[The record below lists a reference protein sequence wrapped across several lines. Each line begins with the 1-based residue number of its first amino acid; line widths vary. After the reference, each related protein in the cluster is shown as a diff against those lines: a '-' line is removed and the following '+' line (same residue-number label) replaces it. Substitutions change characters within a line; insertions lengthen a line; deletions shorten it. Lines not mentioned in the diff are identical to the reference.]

1 LEFTASSTRATPPA
15 TNQPQTPPWEHESSS
30 SRSHHNCSSEICTAL
45 HLPLQLQNR
54 SPSSPLQQRTRTTY
68 HHRWNQHAPV
78 DSHETRAIFITMPPT
93 CNRCTMIATK
103 IAASRT
109 AGSHHHHGSSL
120 HLAPVAAPATY
131 RLPSSS
137 TNIPAPVRA
146 FNLQQNTIDEHLH
159 CNSAASPQIR
169 VASTPA
175 VHALPP
181 GTYTTPSHRT
191 CLRSSGNRTGT
202 SSRNPCGG
210 RAVNWSNLVNWSM
223 KQSTLVKLRSKL
235 QKRSNKRGRI
245 GNWIEVK
252 LIIN

>member
-1 LEFTASSTRATPPA
+1 
-15 TNQPQTPPWEHESSS
+15 
-30 SRSHHNCSSEICTAL
+30 
-45 HLPLQLQNR
+45 
-54 SPSSPLQQRTRTTY
+54 
-68 HHRWNQHAPV
+68 
-78 DSHETRAIFITMPPT
+78 
-93 CNRCTMIATK
+93 MIATK